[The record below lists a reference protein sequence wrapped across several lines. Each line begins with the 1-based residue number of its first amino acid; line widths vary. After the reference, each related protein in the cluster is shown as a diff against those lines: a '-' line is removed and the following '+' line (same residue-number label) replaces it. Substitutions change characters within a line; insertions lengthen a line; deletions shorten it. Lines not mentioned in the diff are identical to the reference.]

1 MLYEP
6 QSEKEWKQLI
16 GTNFKNSFL
25 YLKDDIVKFIWDN
38 NTKYVFLLNIML
50 DNL

>member
-16 GTNFKNSFL
+16 GTNFKNSGIINPITIDTL
-25 YLKDDIVKFIWDN
+25 SQV
-38 NTKYVFLLNIML
+38 
-50 DNL
+50 